1 MSSPGLIH
9 FSSQQMDSAFSKG
22 AVVYNGT
29 PERSYQVHAARKNST
44 GEAEVHEH
52 DTDIF
57 HILEGAATLVTGG
70 TVLEAQSTAQGET
83 RGTSLRDGTS
93 TPLAKGDVV
102 IIPNGLPHWLTDVQG
117 TLLYYVVKVRQ
128 Q

>member
-1 MSSPGLIH
+1 MQNPGLIH
-9 FSSQQMDSAFSKG
+9 FTSQQMDDAFSKG
-22 AVVYNGT
+22 TVVYNET
-29 PERSYQVHAARKNST
+29 PERSYQVHAARKNSS
-44 GEAEVHEH
+44 GEAEVHER

-57 HILEGAATLVTGG
+57 HILEGSATLVTGG
-70 TVLEAQSTAQGET
+70 TVVDAQSTAQGEM
-83 RGTSLRDGTS
+83 RGTSLRGGTS

>member
-1 MSSPGLIH
+1 MHNPGLIH
-9 FSSQQMDSAFSKG
+9 FTSQQMDSAFSTG

-44 GEAEVHEH
+44 GEAEIHER

-57 HILEGAATLVTGG
+57 HILEGTATLVTGG
-70 TVLEAQSTAQGET
+70 TVLDAKSTAPGET
-83 RGTSLRDGTS
+83 RGSSLRDGTS
-93 TPLAKGDVV
+93 TPLAKGDVA
-102 IIPNGLPHWLTDVQG
+102 IIPNGLPHWITDVQG